1 MLISVR
7 KHVIDYEYEEAYVL
21 DEGYFMITS
30 DQKLL
35 IEKNEDEDTT
45 GLEPSSGVLRSRE
58 EPRGL
63 RGQLPDAPDPEV
75 PGREGQLWTEVGTG
89 MLISV
94 PKLVTIS
101 NTRRPTWFT
110 RATS

>member
-1 MLISVR
+1 M
-7 KHVIDYEYEEAYVL
+7 

-45 GLEPSSGVLRSRE
+45 ELDPSSGVLRFRE

-75 PGREGQLWTEVGTG
+75 PGREGQLWTEVGTE

-94 PKLVTIS
+94 PKLVIGFLT
-101 NTRRPTWFT
+101 
-110 RATS
+110 

>member
-35 IEKNEDEDTT
+35 IEKNEDE
-45 GLEPSSGVLRSRE
+45 EPQDGNPHPECFVLGKNHVAFVGNSRT
-58 EPRGL
+58 PLTQKFLAGK
-63 RGQLPDAPDPEV
+63 DSF
-75 PGREGQLWTEVGTG
+75 GR
-89 MLISV
+89 MSA
-94 PKLVTIS
+94 
-101 NTRRPTWFT
+101 RRC
-110 RATS
+110 